1 MTRSRTIVNQEGC
14 DGAVSLSSSYIDTVV
29 NRHIWLF
36 IPSVQRRQ
44 NRQRK
49 LESSRTPINTV
60 LTQSSP
66 RSLRA
71 RPQGRCVSIL
81 YQYSVRLS
89 VRVSLHAPICTSA
102 CKCGGPESL
111 VFHKARVQASIQAVI
126 WGSTMPGA
134 DEQNALQCTQFC
146 HKYALLLCTCC
157 AVASHGLRKCLS
169 SQARDL
175 YRVALSAVK
184 IIPIPTAEPL
194 ADMNCSAGLLFY

>member
-1 MTRSRTIVNQEGC
+1 MQ
-14 DGAVSLSSSYIDTVV
+14 
-29 NRHIWLF
+29 
-36 IPSVQRRQ
+36 QRQ
-44 NRQRK
+44 NHQRK
-49 LESSRTPINTV
+49 LESSGTPINTV

-81 YQYSVRLS
+81 YQYSVHLS
-89 VRVSLHAPICTSA
+89 VRVSLHAPISTSP
-102 CKCGGPESL
+102 CMCGGPESLL

-126 WGSTMPGA
+126 WGCTMPGA
-134 DEQNALQCTQFC
+134 DEQSALQCAQCC

-175 YRVALSAVK
+175 YRVALSEVK
-184 IIPIPTAEPL
+184 IIPNPDGRAPR
-194 ADMNCSAGLLFY
+194 